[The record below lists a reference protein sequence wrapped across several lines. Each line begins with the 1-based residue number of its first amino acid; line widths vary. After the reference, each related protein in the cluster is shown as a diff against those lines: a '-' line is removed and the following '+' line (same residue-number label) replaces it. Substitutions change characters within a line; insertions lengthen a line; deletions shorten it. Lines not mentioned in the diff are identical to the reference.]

1 MIKSIIKI
9 VICCSA
15 CCVAAYECNRIC
27 VLVDKQV
34 KAKLA
39 CHVVHMLV
47 CVCTSKNKM
56 GTHVVET
63 FLDSIRLKK
72 TNKHR
77 VPAFN
82 VRQQTFKKENIKKE
96 EELE

>member
-1 MIKSIIKI
+1 
-9 VICCSA
+9 
-15 CCVAAYECNRIC
+15 
-27 VLVDKQV
+27 
-34 KAKLA
+34 
-39 CHVVHMLV
+39 
-47 CVCTSKNKM
+47 M

-72 TNKHR
+72 QNKHR